1 MYNAWITLVNVSLIL
16 VNTRSLFGNLG
27 KIPKDRTSIRKTL
40 TSVIQVLYKFYT
52 SIRKTLVFGELYSDN
67 EALARL

>member
-1 MYNAWITLVNVSLIL
+1 MFFQYLLIL
-16 VNTRSLFGNLG
+16 VHCLG
-27 KIPKDRTSIRKTL
+27 TLGGFPKIEQVLTSIRKTL

>member
-1 MYNAWITLVNVSLIL
+1 MGTLGRFPKIEQVLI
-16 VNTRSLFGNLG
+16 
-27 KIPKDRTSIRKTL
+27 SIRKTL

>member
-1 MYNAWITLVNVSLIL
+1 MVIL
-16 VNTRSLFGNLG
+16 VLSLGIFPKFP
-27 KIPKDRTSIRKTL
+27 KIEQVLTSIRKTL

-52 SIRKTLVFGELYSDN
+52 SVRKTLVSGELYSDN